1 MQGREKFEKRREY
14 SGQGRENFENRVEAR
29 VPPYSADAEAAVLGC
44 ILLNNEALFL
54 IQNSISEEDFY
65 VEANRR
71 IYGAIC
77 ELSRNGLPVDHVTL
91 GNELAQKGDLEKI
104 GGPMALDQLTE
115 HVATVKNVEYYA
127 KIVTQKAL
135 VRRMIYAA
143 QQVAAEG
150 LSDIDDADEFLDN
163 AEKSIFEAAKKRVG
177 ESYSPISGVLK
188 EAFENLELAAQHSGE
203 ITGLTTGFTEL
214 DKMTAGLQPTDLII
228 LAGRPAMGKTS
239 FALNIAY
246 NAAAKTGRPTIVFS
260 LEMSKEQL
268 VRRMLSAEGRVDANK
283 VRSPNKLDAGDWRRL
298 TDTAGVLHK
307 VPIYLDD
314 SAPMTP
320 IEIRAKS
327 RRLKA
332 SRGLGLIVI
341 DYLQLMQGGGRRQT
355 NREQEISEISR
366 TLKMLAKEVNVPII
380 ALSQLNRGLE
390 SRPDKRPMMS
400 DLRESGAIEQDADII
415 MFVYR
420 DEVYNED
427 SEDKGIAEIIIA
439 KQRSGPTGIC
449 KLAFQGQ
456 FTRFENLAFGDGPP
470 QGFGDEPPPF
480 SSGPGDY

>member
-1 MQGREKFEKRREY
+1 MSSPDYRDKREHREKREK
-14 SGQGRENFENRVEAR
+14 SVEAR
-29 VPPYSADAEAAVLGC
+29 IPPYSADAEAAVLGC

-54 IQNSISEEDFY
+54 VQNSLDEDDFY

-71 IYGAIC
+71 IYGGIC
-77 ELSRNGLPVDHVTL
+77 ELSRRGLPVDHVTL
-91 GNELAQKGDLEKI
+91 GNELSQKGDLEKI
-104 GGPMALDQLTE
+104 GGPMALNNLTDN
-115 HVATVKNVEYYA
+115 VATVKNVEYYA

-150 LSDIDDADEFLDN
+150 LSDIDDADEFLDG
-163 AEKSIFEAAKKRVG
+163 AEKAIFEAAKKRVG
-177 ESYSPISGVLK
+177 ESYAPISGVLK

-203 ITGLTTGFTEL
+203 ITGLTTGFAAL
-214 DKMTAGLQPTDLII
+214 DKMTAGLQASDLII
-228 LAGRPAMGKTS
+228 VAGRPAMGKTS
-239 FALNIAY
+239 FALNVAY
-246 NAAAKTGRPTIVFS
+246 NAAAKTGHPAIIFS

-268 VRRMLSAEGRVDANK
+268 VRRMLTSEGRVDANK
-283 VRSPNKLDAGDWRRL
+283 LRSPNKLDAADWRRL
-298 TDTAGVLHK
+298 TDTAGILHK

-320 IEIRAKS
+320 IEIRAKA

-341 DYLQLMQGGGRRQT
+341 DYLQLMQGSGKRQT

-420 DEVYNED
+420 DEVYHED
-427 SEDKGIAEIIIA
+427 TEDKGIAEIIIA
-439 KQRSGPTGIC
+439 KQRSGPTGMC

-456 FTRFENLAFGDGPP
+456 YTRFENLAHDAPPDGFADGPP
-470 QGFGDEPPPF
+470 PFAGGD
-480 SSGPGDY
+480 GDY